1 MGNQGKKSGYLQGNA
16 GFRHLIHNR
25 MVRIFIQIR
34 RIHWTIPRL
43 LFLVLVAAG
52 CSKEPGSLPFEPFV
66 WEISTPMAEGMD
78 PIMLDSAFI
87 MASDHGFVDGLM
99 VVRNGKIVAE
109 EYYNAY
115 SVDRPHNI
123 MSVSKSMLSAITGQ
137 VLYGEYGL
145 DLEDKMLDYFPQY
158 ASTSLDPRTQDITIE
173 HLLTMRMGIPGEA
186 ENDYAVYWELYSSD
200 NWIKHTIEYPLV
212 NDPGERMRYNTFITH
227 LLSGVITQ
235 VTGQGTDEFAATHLF
250 APMGI
255 DVDSWEKD
263 PQGICFGGNSMH
275 MTPREM
281 AVFGLLYLQDG
292 VLRGERILP
301 LAWVE
306 QSLSPS
312 TNNTHPNEWGSWKN
326 YNYARLWWLG
336 QFAGYDSFMGY
347 GYGGQFVIVFP
358 DLDLIVVSMAPNNV
372 NPDTSTI
379 QEWAIFDL
387 VTRYILPSI
396 S

>member
-1 MGNQGKKSGYLQGNA
+1 MHMILFHRRKIEWVILP
-16 GFRHLIHNR
+16 LI
-25 MVRIFIQIR
+25 
-34 RIHWTIPRL
+34 
-43 LFLVLVAAG
+43 FLVLLIAA
-52 CSKEPGSLPFEPFV
+52 CSKEPGGPPFEPFI
-66 WEISTPMAEGMD
+66 WESSTPLAEGMD
-78 PIMLDSAFI
+78 PTVLDSAFI
-87 MASDHGFVDGLM
+87 LASDHGFVDGLL
-99 VVRNGKIVAE
+99 VVRNSKIVAE
-109 EYYNAY
+109 AYYNDY
-115 SVDRPHNI
+115 SKDRPHNI

-137 VLYGEYGL
+137 VLYGQYGL
-145 DLEDKMLDYFPQY
+145 ELEDSMLDYFPQY
-158 ASTSLDPRTQDITIE
+158 NTAGLDPRKQDITIE
-173 HLLTMRMGIPGEA
+173 HLLTMRMGILGEA
-186 ENDYAVYWELYSSD
+186 ENNYAVYSELYGSD
-200 NWIKHTIEYPLV
+200 NWIKNTIEYPLV

-227 LLSGVITQ
+227 LLSGLITQ
-235 VTGQGTDEFAATHLF
+235 VTGQGTDEFAADHLF
-250 APMGI
+250 TPMGI
-255 DVDSWEKD
+255 DLDSWEKD

-275 MTPREM
+275 VTPREM

-301 LAWVE
+301 SARVE

-312 TNNTHPNEWGSWKN
+312 TSFTHPNEWGSWQN

-358 DLDLIVVSMAPNNV
+358 ELDLIVVSTAPNNV

>member
-1 MGNQGKKSGYLQGNA
+1 
-16 GFRHLIHNR
+16 
-25 MVRIFIQIR
+25 
-34 RIHWTIPRL
+34 
-43 LFLVLVAAG
+43 
-52 CSKEPGSLPFEPFV
+52 
-66 WEISTPMAEGMD
+66 MAEGMD
-78 PIMLDSAFI
+78 PVMLDSAFI
-87 MASDHGFVDGLM
+87 KASDHGFVDALL

-109 EYYNAY
+109 EYYNGY
-115 SVDRPHNI
+115 HMDRPHNI
-123 MSVSKSMLSAITGQ
+123 MSVSKSMLSAITGL
-137 VLYGEYGL
+137 VIDGNYGL
-145 DLEDKMLDYFPQY
+145 DLEDKLLDYFPQY
-158 ASTSLDPRTQDITIE
+158 VTASLDPRKQDITLE
-173 HLLTMRMGIPGEA
+173 HLLTMRLGIPGEA

-200 NWIKHTIEYPLV
+200 NWIKNTIEYPLV
-212 NDPGERMRYNTFITH
+212 SDPGERMRYNTFITH

-235 VTGQGTDEFAATHLF
+235 ATGQGTDEFAATHLF

-275 MTPREM
+275 VTPREM

-292 VLRGERILP
+292 VLREKRILP
-301 LAWVE
+301 SAWVE

-312 TNNTHPNEWGSWKN
+312 TNYEHPNEWGSWKN

-336 QFAGYDSFMGY
+336 QFAGHDSFMGY

-358 DLDLIVVSMAPNNV
+358 GLNLIVVSTAPNNV
-372 NPDTSTI
+372 DPDTSTI